1 MIGSPLARH
10 ASRPP
15 NTTSRIWPASRSCLS
30 GAGSCH
36 HNTTSDGQRQ
46 VPDWKGEVVEHS
58 GPHVLGHGTEKER
71 DEAERRGNA
80 RLGRPPRNPRSP
92 TAPAAFSAPNI
103 GSHAVETPSCAEFF
117 RTNVADAKSA
127 SACRYW
133 PRWRRRCRPVGGS
146 WLAIPPPSALRS
158 PPNIC
163 ATVPPIDLPQIAG
176 TDPLCPRAR
185 RHRVAYGTGD
195 LGLFGGWPIGGSF
208 SP

>member
-15 NTTSRIWPASRSCLS
+15 NTTRRIWPASRSCLS

-80 RLGRPPRNPRSP
+80 RLGRPRRNPRSP

-127 SACRYW
+127 SAHADIGHDSGDGVDRLGAHGSLFRLLLRCGVPRTSAQPCLLSICR
-133 PRWRRRCRPVGGS
+133 R
-146 WLAIPPPSALRS
+146 
-158 PPNIC
+158 
-163 ATVPPIDLPQIAG
+163 
-176 TDPLCPRAR
+176 
-185 RHRVAYGTGD
+185 
-195 LGLFGGWPIGGSF
+195 
-208 SP
+208 